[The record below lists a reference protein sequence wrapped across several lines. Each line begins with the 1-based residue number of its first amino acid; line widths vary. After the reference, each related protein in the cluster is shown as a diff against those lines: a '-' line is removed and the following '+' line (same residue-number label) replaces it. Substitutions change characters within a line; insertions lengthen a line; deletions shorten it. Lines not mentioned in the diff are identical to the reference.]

1 MSKLQPGLRT
11 VTLDRPRAESVV
23 QTVSPRTLAR
33 ELDRTPIEDLRG
45 PEFQHLSNVEFRLR
59 LGTFF
64 NTEER
69 QLQRL
74 RNARPDF
81 LKDNSKTTPPIGT
94 AVERMF
100 KYCDRITDYTDGFA
114 DEYQYVRDTVDRKHT
129 RAYATARLL
138 RGSPEVSRAILGM
151 LEEDEPKSPSW
162 LAEQATLTH
171 DGVIARLLDIQP
183 TVEGILAENV
193 SVLSPHELAQQWNSV
208 VAGAFDSADRDL
220 QTASD
225 WLLGKEGDA

>member
-1 MSKLQPGLRT
+1 MSRLQSGLRM
-11 VTLDRPRAESVV
+11 VPIDGPQAEAVISSRAI
-23 QTVSPRTLAR
+23 AR
-33 ELDRTPIEDLRG
+33 ELDRTPIENLHDSK
-45 PEFQHLSNVEFRLR
+45 FQHLPNVEFRLR

-81 LKDNSKTTPPIGT
+81 LKDNSKSAPQIGT
-94 AVERMF
+94 AAARMF
-100 KYCDRITDYTDGFA
+100 KYCDRITDYTDRFA
-114 DEYQYVRDTVDRKHT
+114 EEYQYVRETIDRKHT

-151 LEEDEPKSPSW
+151 LSEDEPKSPTW

-183 TVEGILAENV
+183 TVESILAENV
-193 SVLSPHELAQQWNSV
+193 SVLSPHELAQQWRGV
-208 VAGAFDSADRDL
+208 VAGAFDSADGDL
-220 QTASD
+220 QIATD
-225 WLLGKEGDA
+225 WLLGKESDA

>member
-1 MSKLQPGLRT
+1 MSRLQSGLRM
-11 VTLDRPRAESVV
+11 VPLERPQIESV
-23 QTVSPRTLAR
+23 TSLRAIAR
-33 ELDRTPIEDLRG
+33 ELDRTPIENLRG
-45 PEFQHLSNVEFRLR
+45 SEFRHLPNVEFRLR

-64 NTEER
+64 NTEEQ

-81 LKDNSKTTPPIGT
+81 LKDNSKSAPPIGT
-94 AVERMF
+94 AAARMF
-100 KYCDRITDYTDGFA
+100 KYCDRITTYTDKFA
-114 DEYQYVRDTVDRKHT
+114 DEYQYARDTIDRKHT

-151 LEEDEPKSPSW
+151 LSQDEPKSPSW

-183 TVEGILAENV
+183 TVESILAENV
-193 SVLSPHELAQQWNSV
+193 SVLSTHELAQKWGGV
-208 VAGAFDSADRDL
+208 VAGAFDSADLDL
-220 QTASD
+220 QTARD
-225 WLLGKEGDA
+225 WLLGKESDA